1 MNCPKCHFEQPDG
14 GTECIR
20 CGVLFAKWKPVE
32 KPVDAPVQSAAA
44 VPPLPQEATVAEP
57 TVIDVAKD
65 WLFAVEE
72 SVNPFYFAG
81 RALVWL
87 GLAAWGWRFI
97 RTPVK
102 SDYWQESFMHGINLP
117 FHEAG
122 HLIFIPFGEF
132 MTVLGGSLF
141 QVLMPLICAGTFLLK
156 NRDPFGTSVGV
167 WWAAQSLM
175 DVSPYINDARDL
187 ELVLLGGVT
196 GKDVDDYHDWE
207 RILRWLNLL
216 PYDHHIAAWA
226 KGLGNVSMIL
236 ALIWGAYV
244 LVLQYRRLDTR

>member
-1 MNCPKCHFEQPDG
+1 MS
-14 GTECIR
+14 T
-20 CGVLFAKWKPVE
+20 L
-32 KPVDAPVQSAAA
+32 
-44 VPPLPQEATVAEP
+44 
-57 TVIDVAKD
+57 KD

-72 SVNPFYFAG
+72 SVNPFHFAG

-87 GLAAWGWRFI
+87 GLAAWGWTFM

-102 SDYWQESFMHGINLP
+102 SDYWQESFMHNINLP

-122 HLIFIPFGEF
+122 HLIFLPLGEF

-141 QVLMPLICAGTFLLK
+141 QVLMPLICAGAFLLK
-156 NRDPFGTSVGV
+156 NRDPFGASVGL

-187 ELVLLGGVT
+187 EMVLLGGVT
-196 GKDVDDYHDWE
+196 GRDVEDFHDWE

-216 PYDHHIAAWA
+216 PYDHTIAALA
-226 KGLGNVSMIL
+226 KGFGSAAMTL
-236 ALIWGAYV
+236 ALAWGAYV
-244 LVLQYRRLDTR
+244 LVLQYRRLG

>member
-1 MNCPKCHFEQPDG
+1 MICPKCRFEQPDG

-20 CGVLFAKWKPVE
+20 CGVLFAKWKPSAE
-32 KPVDAPVQSAAA
+32 PVHTPMQSEAA
-44 VPPLPQEATVAEP
+44 VPPPEP
-57 TVIDVAKD
+57 TMVDVAKA
-65 WLFAVEE
+65 WLCTVEE

-122 HLIFIPFGEF
+122 HLIFSPFGEF

-156 NRDPFGTSVGV
+156 NRDPFGTSVGI

-196 GKDVDDYHDWE
+196 GRDVEDYHDWE

-216 PYDHHIAAWA
+216 PYDHRIAAWA
-226 KGLGNVSMIL
+226 KGLGSAAMIL
-236 ALIWGAYV
+236 ALVWGAY
-244 LVLQYRRLDTR
+244 LLRQQYRNLDRS

>member
-1 MNCPKCHFEQPDG
+1 MQNEA
-14 GTECIR
+14 
-20 CGVLFAKWKPVE
+20 VLPT
-32 KPVDAPVQSAAA
+32 P
-44 VPPLPQEATVAEP
+44 EP
-57 TVIDVAKD
+57 TLMDVAKA
-65 WLFAVEE
+65 WLFTVEE

-87 GLAAWGWRFI
+87 GLAVWGWQFI

-122 HLIFIPFGEF
+122 HLIFSPFGEF

-187 ELVLLGGVT
+187 EMVLLGGVT
-196 GKDVDDYHDWE
+196 GRDVEDYHDWE

-216 PYDHHIAAWA
+216 PYDHRIAAWA
-226 KGLGNVSMIL
+226 KGLGSAAMIL
-236 ALIWGAYV
+236 ALVWGAYV
-244 LVLQYRRLDTR
+244 LRQQYRNLDR

>member
-1 MNCPKCHFEQPDG
+1 MS
-14 GTECIR
+14 T
-20 CGVLFAKWKPVE
+20 L
-32 KPVDAPVQSAAA
+32 
-44 VPPLPQEATVAEP
+44 
-57 TVIDVAKD
+57 KD

-72 SVNPFYFAG
+72 SVNPFHFAG

-87 GLAAWGWRFI
+87 GLATWGWTFM

-102 SDYWQESFMHGINLP
+102 SDSWQESFMHNINLP

-122 HLIFIPFGEF
+122 HLIFLPLGEF

-141 QVLMPLICAGTFLLK
+141 QVLMPLICAGAFLLK
-156 NRDPFGTSVGV
+156 NRDPFGASVGL

-187 ELVLLGGVT
+187 EMVLLGGVT
-196 GKDVDDYHDWE
+196 GRDVEDFHDWE

-216 PYDHHIAAWA
+216 PYDHTIAAVA
-226 KGLGNVSMIL
+226 KGLGSVAMTL
-236 ALIWGAYV
+236 ALAWGAYV
-244 LVLQYRRLDTR
+244 LVLQYRRLG

>member
-1 MNCPKCHFEQPDG
+1 MHCPKCQFEQPDG

-20 CGVLFAKWKPVE
+20 CGVIFARVKPVE
-32 KPVDAPVQSAAA
+32 PADQPPIAAEPVEAAPVVSS
-44 VPPLPQEATVAEP
+44 AEP
-57 TVIDVAKD
+57 TALDYAKA
-65 WLFAVEE
+65 WLFTVEE

-87 GLAAWGWRFI
+87 GLAVWGWRFI

-102 SDYWQESFMHGINLP
+102 SDYWQESFLHNINLP

-226 KGLGNVSMIL
+226 KGLGNIAMIL

-244 LVLQYRRLDTR
+244 LMLQYRRLDTR

>member
-1 MNCPKCHFEQPDG
+1 MICPKCHFEQPDG
-14 GTECIR
+14 GAECIR
-20 CGVLFAKWKPVE
+20 CGVLFAKWKPSAE
-32 KPVDAPVQSAAA
+32 PVHAPVQSEAA
-44 VPPLPQEATVAEP
+44 VPLPEP
-57 TVIDVAKD
+57 TMLDVAKA
-65 WLFAVEE
+65 WLCTVEE

-87 GLAAWGWRFI
+87 GLAAWGWQFI

-122 HLIFIPFGEF
+122 HLIFSPFGEF

-187 ELVLLGGVT
+187 EMVLLGGVT
-196 GKDVDDYHDWE
+196 GRDVEDYHDWE
-207 RILRWLNLL
+207 RILRWLDLL
-216 PYDHHIAAWA
+216 PYDHRIAAWA
-226 KGLGNVSMIL
+226 KGLGSAAMIL
-236 ALIWGAYV
+236 ALVWGAYV
-244 LVLQYRRLDTR
+244 LVLQYRRLDRS

>member
-1 MNCPKCHFEQPDG
+1 MRCPQCRFEQPDG
-14 GTECIR
+14 GTECSR
-20 CGVLFAKWKPVE
+20 CGVLFAKWKPSE
-32 KPVDAPVQSAAA
+32 EPVHTPMPNEAA
-44 VPPLPQEATVAEP
+44 VPPPEP
-57 TVIDVAKD
+57 TVLDVARS

-187 ELVLLGGVT
+187 EMVLLGGVT
-196 GKDVDDYHDWE
+196 GRDVEDYHDWE
-207 RILRWLNLL
+207 RILRWLDLL
-216 PYDHHIAAWA
+216 PYDHRIAAWA
-226 KGLGNVSMIL
+226 KGIGSAAMIL
-236 ALIWGAYV
+236 ALVWGAYV
-244 LVLQYRRLDTR
+244 LLLQYRRLDRS

>member
-1 MNCPKCHFEQPDG
+1 MICPKCHFEQPDG
-14 GTECIR
+14 GAECIR
-20 CGVLFAKWKPVE
+20 CGVLFAKWKPSAE
-32 KPVDAPVQSAAA
+32 PVHAPVQSEASM
-44 VPPLPQEATVAEP
+44 PLPEP
-57 TVIDVAKD
+57 TMLDVAKA
-65 WLFAVEE
+65 WLCTVEE

-87 GLAAWGWRFI
+87 GLAAWGWQFI

-122 HLIFIPFGEF
+122 HLIFSPFGEF

-187 ELVLLGGVT
+187 EMVLLGGVT
-196 GKDVDDYHDWE
+196 GRDVEDYHDWE
-207 RILRWLNLL
+207 RILRWLDLL
-216 PYDHHIAAWA
+216 PYDHRIAAWA
-226 KGLGNVSMIL
+226 KGLGSAAMIL
-236 ALIWGAYV
+236 ALVWGAYV
-244 LVLQYRRLDTR
+244 LVLQYRRLDRS